1 MFLREERGS
10 LFFAAK
16 KLFFSKKTIFATYFT
31 NNYSAMKDEIK
42 IYPELF
48 EYYPSNGIIEI
59 YNCVNK
65 NCSDFEPLLQI
76 SRFFAQQGRH
86 CIILPKSLHYK
97 SQDYLFVFGE
107 LFGTKYE
114 GKCPDLLVDGIFYE
128 YEGHNSKNPKNA
140 FRNMMNRG
148 LEQSSR
154 VVIDDCGIS
163 NSFMLRSLSGKQ
175 KIGIEIE
182 ELWVLKQNEIK
193 LIFQTEKQRIS
204 AASVFNESVESLPQ
218 K

>member
-1 MFLREERGS
+1 
-10 LFFAAK
+10 
-16 KLFFSKKTIFATYFT
+16 
-31 NNYSAMKDEIK
+31 MKEEIK

-59 YNCVNK
+59 YNCVNRS
-65 NCSDFEPLLQI
+65 CSDFEPLLKI
-76 SRFFAQQGRH
+76 SRFFAQQGIH

-97 SQDYLFVFGE
+97 SQEYLFVFGK
-107 LFGTKYE
+107 LSGSKYE
-114 GKCPDLLVDGIFYE
+114 GKCPDLLIDGIFYE
-128 YEGHNSKNPKNA
+128 HEGHISKNAKKA

-148 LEQSSR
+148 LAQSSR
-154 VVIDDCGIS
+154 IVIDDCGIS

-182 ELWVLKQNEIK
+182 ELWVLKQNELK
-193 LIFQTEKQRIS
+193 LIYKTEKQRIS
-204 AASVFNESVESLPQ
+204 AASVFNESVESLAQ